1 MTPHPAK
8 FSSPIL
14 DLIDSILPVDA
25 RVLDPF
31 AGVGLIHNLCR
42 QSVAIELEH
51 EWAGD
56 AHSTVEGMGQATIVA
71 NALQL
76 PFRDGSWPW
85 VVTSPTYG
93 NRMADH
99 HDAQERCKPCRGT
112 GIDRDWLDAQDPNL
126 PLNGN
131 ARPAEEHPCPRCD
144 GLGYRT
150 YKRLTYRHQLGRELH
165 PDNSGRLQWG
175 PKYQAFHARAWAE
188 VWRVME
194 PRSFEEDGGFI
205 LNAKDHVRGHEVAPV
220 VAWHRET
227 LLRLGFELTAWHE
240 VETQGMGFGANRDAR
255 VPFEVVAV
263 YIKPT

>member
-1 MTPHPAK
+1 MTAHPAK

-14 DLIDSILPVDA
+14 DLIDTILPIDA

-42 QSVAIELEH
+42 RSVAIELEH
-51 EWAGD
+51 EWAED
-56 AHSTVEGMGQATIVA
+56 AHSIVEGMGQATVVA

-99 HDAQERCKPCRGT
+99 HDAKEKCSPCSGV
-112 GIDRDWLDAQDPNL
+112 GKVWADPPSTL
-126 PLNGN
+126 RLVTCQKCG
-131 ARPAEEHPCPRCD
+131 
-144 GLGYRT
+144 GLGFRT

-175 PKYQAFHARAWAE
+175 PKYQAFHERAWAE
-188 VWRVME
+188 VWRVLK
-194 PRSFEEDGGFI
+194 PGSFEEDGGFI
-205 LNAKDHVRGHEVAPV
+205 LNVKDHVRGHEVAPV

-263 YIKPT
+263 FIKST